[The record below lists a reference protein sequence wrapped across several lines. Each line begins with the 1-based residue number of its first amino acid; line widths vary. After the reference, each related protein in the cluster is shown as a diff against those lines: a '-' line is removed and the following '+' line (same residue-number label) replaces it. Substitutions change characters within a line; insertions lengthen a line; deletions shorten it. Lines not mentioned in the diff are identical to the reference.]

1 MGPEEQRM
9 SCGTP
14 GVNGGYFDNP
24 ELRFGVNC
32 YGSKPSETNVDDRNQ
47 MKKNHNLT
55 PETILYDKK
64 VQDYKVNLDQIPV
77 NPFKSGTWTS

>member
-1 MGPEEQRM
+1 
-9 SCGTP
+9 
-14 GVNGGYFDNP
+14 
-24 ELRFGVNC
+24 
-32 YGSKPSETNVDDRNQ
+32 

-77 NPFKSGTWTS
+77 NPFTSGTWSS